1 MDIRLG
7 LNRPILLLRLRGWT
21 RSLGER
27 FVVFEPLSPCF
38 LQRLAEIRDHD
49 ALTFFLQGPG
59 LVPNRVYRQAPNPTV
74 SAQ

>member
-1 MDIRLG
+1 MGVRLG
-7 LNRPILLLRLRGWT
+7 LNRLILLLRLRGWT
-21 RSLGER
+21 RGFGEG
-27 FVVFEPLSPCF
+27 FVVFEPLSPFF

-59 LVPNRVYRQAPNPTV
+59 LVPNRVYRAAPNPTV